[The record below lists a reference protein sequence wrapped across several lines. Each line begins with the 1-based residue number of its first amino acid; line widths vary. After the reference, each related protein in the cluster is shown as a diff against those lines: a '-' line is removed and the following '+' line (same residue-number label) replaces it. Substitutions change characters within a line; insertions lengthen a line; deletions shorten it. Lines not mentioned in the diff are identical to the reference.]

1 MEKSTYGVC
10 GARLVRT
17 RSDPFEPVRAV
28 SEKVPRNATVSAVGT
43 LAGLTHTTLSL
54 TTLTV
59 HSPQPLQLGLGLGL
73 GLGFG
78 SRSGS
83 QSGTHTGWW
92 CMIVGSGP
100 VGSSDQYMIAGHQ
113 Y

>member
-1 MEKSTYGVC
+1 MPCGKKSVC

-59 HSPQPLQLGLGLGL
+59 HSDSPQPLQLGLGLQL
-73 GLGFG
+73 EQVVDHLVQETF
-78 SRSGS
+78 
-83 QSGTHTGWW
+83 
-92 CMIVGSGP
+92 MK
-100 VGSSDQYMIAGHQ
+100 SDLY
-113 Y
+113 